1 MINLTLDQVEA
12 FFKPATDIVDELGA
26 IDQQIKELDAVKAK
40 LKAKL
45 LERGTGF
52 HKGMQYIAEVQ
63 EYDRENIS
71 APLVRQL
78 SDEAFIKSVTT
89 VQHVKAVV
97 IKPLA
102 ADNEPV

>member
-1 MINLTLDQVEA
+1 MINLTLDQVEE

-52 HKGMQYIAEVQ
+52 HKGMQYVAEVQ
-63 EYDRENIS
+63 EYDRDQIS

-78 SDEAFIKSVTT
+78 SDEAFIKAVTT

-97 IKPLA
+97 IKPLEA
-102 ADNEPV
+102 

>member
-1 MINLTLDQVEA
+1 MISLTLDQVEA
-12 FFKPATDIVDELGA
+12 FFKPATDIVDELGE

-78 SDEAFIKSVTT
+78 SDEAFIKAVTT

-97 IKPLA
+97 VKPLEA
-102 ADNEPV
+102 V

>member
-1 MINLTLDQVEA
+1 MINLTLDQVEE

-78 SDEAFIKSVTT
+78 SDEAFIKAVTT
-89 VQHVKAVV
+89 VQHVKAVL
-97 IKPLA
+97 IKPIEQIA
-102 ADNEPV
+102 

>member
-1 MINLTLDQVEA
+1 MISLTLDQVED

-89 VQHVKAVV
+89 VQHIKAVV
-97 IKPLA
+97 VKPLA

>member
-1 MINLTLDQVEA
+1 
-12 FFKPATDIVDELGA
+12 VDELGA

-52 HKGMQYIAEVQ
+52 HKGMQYIAEVNV
-63 EYDRENIS
+63 YDRENIS

-78 SDEAFIKSVTT
+78 SDDAFIKSVTT
-89 VQHVKAVV
+89 VQHIKAVV
-97 IKPLA
+97 VKPLEA
-102 ADNEPV
+102 